1 VATILAFVIVLG
13 ILVFAHEAGHFA
25 AAKLAGIRVL
35 RFSFGFGKVLLK
47 VTWRGTEYALSLLP
61 LGGYVKMAGG
71 DERDREGAPDEFLS
85 KPPWVRMLV
94 AFAGPAMNFVLAV
107 ALFAVVAKA
116 GYTLYTFPNRVGG
129 VMDTLTVDGKR
140 VPSPAKS
147 AGFKEGDVIAAVDG
161 QPTTYWF
168 DLQRI
173 VAANADRRLVFDVR
187 RGGRELTLRAKPALE
202 AETGRGL
209 VGLMPYQNTDVFVVA
224 EDTAAAA
231 AGVKRGDRVSSLE
244 GRPVATFN
252 ELLSRADE
260 LPAGRYR
267 VGFAT
272 PSGPVDVAVD
282 YAGGGAEEFAE
293 KLGVACGLLEV
304 KRSESWLGALPA
316 GWARTREVVVGTA
329 RGMALVF
336 KGRVKVTKALGGPI
350 TIARYAGETARAGF
364 VPYVEYIAFL
374 SVMLGMLNLLP
385 IPVLDGGHIIIGAFE
400 TARRKDLSARARE
413 LINAVGFAL
422 LVGIVALA
430 LIADFTRVLRG

>member
-1 VATILAFVIVLG
+1 MATVIAFVIVLG

-35 RFSFGFGKVLLK
+35 RFSFGFGKVLFK
-47 VTWRGTEYALSLLP
+47 VTWRGTDYAVSVLP

-107 ALFAVVAKA
+107 VLFAVVAKV

-129 VMDTLTVDGKR
+129 VMDTVAVDGER
-140 VPSPAKS
+140 VPSPAER
-147 AGFKEGDVIAAVDG
+147 AGFEEGDVVAAVDG
-161 QPTTYWF
+161 RPTAYWV

-173 VAANADRRLVFDVR
+173 VSANAERELVFNLR
-187 RGGRELTLRAKPALE
+187 RDGRDLTLRAKPALE
-202 AETGRGL
+202 PDTGRGV
-209 VGLMPYQNTDVFVVA
+209 VGLMPYQTTDISIVA
-224 EDTAAAA
+224 EDGAAAE
-231 AGVKRGDRVSSLE
+231 AGVTPGDRVASLE

-252 ELLSRADE
+252 ELLSRAGE

-272 PSGPVDVAVD
+272 ASGPVAVAVD
-282 YAGGGAEEFAE
+282 YGGGGAEEFAGE
-293 KLGVACGLLEV
+293 LGVVCGLLEV
-304 KRSESWLGALPA
+304 ERSESWLGAVPA
-316 GWARTREVVVGTA
+316 GLARTGEIVVGTA
-329 RGMALVF
+329 RGMGLVF

-350 TIARYAGETARAGF
+350 TIARFAGETARAGF

-385 IPVLDGGHIIIGAFE
+385 VPVLDGGHILIGAFE

-413 LINAVGFAL
+413 LVNVVGFAL
-422 LVGIVALA
+422 LVGIVVLA
-430 LIADFTRVLRG
+430 LVADFTRVFEG